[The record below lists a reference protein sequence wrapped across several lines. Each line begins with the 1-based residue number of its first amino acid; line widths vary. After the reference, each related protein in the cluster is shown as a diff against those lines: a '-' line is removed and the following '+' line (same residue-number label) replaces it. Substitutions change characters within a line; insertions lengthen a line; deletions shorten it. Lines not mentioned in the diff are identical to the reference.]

1 MSKKWLAVVVLL
13 LVGTLSLPAAT
24 RVVRGEFAAPA
35 SAELEKF
42 PLAKAPL
49 TIQEMAMLDL
59 RATKLE
65 ANWTGFNFNARI
77 DRFMLENL
85 PAGTLVL
92 VDQNEV
98 VRYKADCGNRLV
110 DLAKC
115 PECGSVPV
123 TEPVPVASP
132 DPHPGLW
139 QRMTEGIRDA
149 AIAVWSGLGAFL
161 APFGWLALLLL
172 GLLLLPLIGYL
183 LYQL

>member
-59 RATKLE
+59 RATKL
-65 ANWTGFNFNARI
+65 
-77 DRFMLENL
+77 
-85 PAGTLVL
+85 
-92 VDQNEV
+92 
-98 VRYKADCGNRLV
+98 KADCGNRLV